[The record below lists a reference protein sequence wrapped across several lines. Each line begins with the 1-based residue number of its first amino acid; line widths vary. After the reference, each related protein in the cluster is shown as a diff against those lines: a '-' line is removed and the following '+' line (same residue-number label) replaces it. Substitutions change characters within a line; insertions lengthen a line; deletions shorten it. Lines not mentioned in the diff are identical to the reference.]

1 MFLLLSCL
9 ERPRRLST
17 EGRFSVDSSAS
28 DSLAVYAVDGVTYC
42 NFLSSWIDHSL
53 PATSVEVLAPV
64 SAARS
69 CQTLRLQLCSRI
81 KTASNSSSS
90 SSRDIVVVSSS
101 RHAGDANDI
110 AASISP
116 GEMSPYSRRAA
127 PEPLH
132 ACQKLVR
139 STPPLTVRGDS
150 PPPPPAAQF
159 GAN

>member
-42 NFLSSWIDHSL
+42 NFLSSRIDHSL

-90 SSRDIVVVSSS
+90 SRDIVVVSSS

-110 AASISP
+110 AASI
-116 GEMSPYSRRAA
+116 SPYSRRAA